1 MSGNAVKPMALKAV
15 SSIAKSLP
23 GFPIMATGGID
34 SADVTM
40 QFLMTG
46 ASVMQVNKKKSK
58 CAKWMRFSYFSYY
71 FSSKLSP

>member
-1 MSGNAVKPMALKAV
+1 MKPMALKAV

-46 ASVMQVNKKKSK
+46 ASVMQVIH
-58 CAKWMRFSYFSYY
+58 
-71 FSSKLSP
+71 

>member
-1 MSGNAVKPMALKAV
+1 MALKAV

-46 ASVMQVNKKKSK
+46 ASVMQVNKKSST
-58 CAKWMRFSYFSYY
+58 CAKWTRFFYFLII
-71 FSSKLSP
+71 FFSKLSP

>member
-46 ASVMQVNKKKSK
+46 ASVMQVITFATAYFSRTFK
-58 CAKWMRFSYFSYY
+58 FSY
-71 FSSKLSP
+71 